1 MKAVTTSNCPICN
14 AEITFD
20 WETKDI
26 PHFGEAMV
34 IAGVCESCG
43 FRLSDTILLSQGEP
57 VRYTITIEEVEDLN
71 ARVIRSTSGTIRL
84 PELGINVEPG
94 PASDAY
100 ISNVEG
106 VLQKV
111 KGIVAFATKS
121 ARDAGVEENTRRGEC
136 ILERIE
142 QAMNGIGPLTI
153 ILEDPLGNSA
163 IVSEKAVSTRL
174 TPEECE
180 DLETGMII
188 LDSAA

>member
-1 MKAVTTSNCPICN
+1 LKAVTTSSCPICN

-34 IAGVCESCG
+34 IAGACESCG
-43 FRLSDTILLSQGEP
+43 FRLSDTILLNQGEP
-57 VRYTITIEEVEDLN
+57 VRYTITIEDAEDLN

-136 ILERIE
+136 ILARIE
-142 QAMNGIGPLTI
+142 RAMEGEGPLTI
-153 ILEDPLGNSA
+153 VLEDPLGNSA
-163 IVSEKAVSTRL
+163 IVSEKAVSTKL

>member
-1 MKAVTTSNCPICN
+1 LKAKTTSSCPICN

-26 PHFGEAMV
+26 PHFGEALI
-34 IAGVCESCG
+34 IAGVCECCG
-43 FRLSDTILLSQGEP
+43 FKLSDTILLSQGEP
-57 VRYTITIEEVEDLN
+57 VRYTITIEEPEDLN

-84 PELGINVEPG
+84 PELGIDVEPG
-94 PASDAY
+94 PASEAY

-121 ARDAGVEENTRRGEC
+121 ARDAGVEENVQRGEE
-136 ILERIE
+136 ILDRIE
-142 QAMNGIGPLTI
+142 RAMVGEGPLTVV
-153 ILEDPLGNSA
+153 LEDPLGNSA

-180 DLETGMII
+180 DLKTGMII

>member
-1 MKAVTTSNCPICN
+1 LKAVTTSSCPICN

-43 FRLSDTILLSQGEP
+43 FRLSDTILLNQGEP
-57 VRYTITIEEVEDLN
+57 VRYTITIEDAEDLN

-84 PELGINVEPG
+84 PELGIDVEPG

>member
-1 MKAVTTSNCPICN
+1 MKAVTTSSCPICN

-43 FRLSDTILLSQGEP
+43 FRLSDTILLNQGEP
-57 VRYTITIEEVEDLN
+57 VRYTITIEEPEDLN
-71 ARVIRSTSGTIRL
+71 ARVIRSTSGTIRI
-84 PELGINVEPG
+84 PELGIDVEPG

-121 ARDAGVEENTRRGEC
+121 ARDAGVEENAVRGEC

-142 QAMNGIGPLTI
+142 QAMNGVGPLTI

-163 IVSEKAVSTRL
+163 IVSEKAVSTKL
-174 TPEECE
+174 TAEECE

>member
-1 MKAVTTSNCPICN
+1 LKAVTTSSCPICN

-43 FRLSDTILLSQGEP
+43 FRISDTILLNQGEP
-57 VRYTITIEEVEDLN
+57 VRYTITIEDVEDLN

-84 PELGINVEPG
+84 PELGIDVEPG

-111 KGIVAFATKS
+111 RGIVAFATKS
-121 ARDAGVEENTRRGEC
+121 ALDAGVEENARRGKC

-142 QAMNGIGPLTI
+142 QAMNGVGPLTI
-153 ILEDPLGNSA
+153 VLEDPLGNSA
-163 IVSEKAVSTRL
+163 IVSEKAVSTKL

-180 DLETGMII
+180 DLKTGMII

>member
-1 MKAVTTSNCPICN
+1 LKAVTTSSCPICN

-43 FRLSDTILLSQGEP
+43 FRLSDTILLNQGEP
-57 VRYTITIEEVEDLN
+57 VRYTITIEDAEDLN

-84 PELGINVEPG
+84 PELGIDVEPG

-136 ILERIE
+136 ILARIE
-142 QAMNGIGPLTI
+142 RAMEGEGPLTI
-153 ILEDPLGNSA
+153 VLEDPLGNSA
-163 IVSEKAVSTRL
+163 IVSEKAVSTKL

>member
-1 MKAVTTSNCPICN
+1 MKAVTTSNCPVCN

-43 FRLSDTILLSQGEP
+43 FRLSDVILLSQGEP
-57 VRYTITIEEVEDLN
+57 VRYTITIEDAEDLN

>member
-1 MKAVTTSNCPICN
+1 LKAITTSSCPICN

-26 PHFGEAMV
+26 PHFGEAMI

-43 FRLSDTILLSQGEP
+43 FRVSDTILLSQGEP
-57 VRYTITIEEVEDLN
+57 VRYAITIEEPADLN
-71 ARVIRSTSGTIRL
+71 ARVIRSTSGTIRI
-84 PELGINVEPG
+84 PELGIDVEPG
-94 PASDAY
+94 PASEAY

-111 KGIVAFATKS
+111 RDIVVFATKS
-121 ARDAGVEENTRRGEC
+121 AMDAGAEENVRRGEC
-136 ILERIE
+136 ILERICR
-142 QAMNGIGPLTI
+142 AMEGEGPLTV

-163 IVSEKAVSTRL
+163 IVSEKAVSTKL

>member
-1 MKAVTTSNCPICN
+1 LKAITTSSCPICN

-20 WETKDI
+20 WETKEI
-26 PHFGEAMV
+26 PHFGEAMI

-57 VRYTITIEEVEDLN
+57 VRYTITVEEPEDLN

-84 PELGINVEPG
+84 PELGIDVEPG

-121 ARDAGVEENTRRGEC
+121 ARDAGVEENALRGEC

-142 QAMNGIGPLTI
+142 QAMNGVGPLTI

-163 IVSEKAVSTRL
+163 IVSEKAISTKL

>member
-1 MKAVTTSNCPICN
+1 MKAVTTSNCPVCN

-43 FRLSDTILLSQGEP
+43 FRLSDVILLSQGEP

-163 IVSEKAVSTRL
+163 IVSEKAISTRL

>member
-1 MKAVTTSNCPICN
+1 LKAVTTSSCPICN

-43 FRLSDTILLSQGEP
+43 FRLSDTILLNQGEP

-84 PELGINVEPG
+84 PELGIDVEPG

-111 KGIVAFATKS
+111 RGIVAFATKS
-121 ARDAGVEENTRRGEC
+121 ARDAGVEENAVRGEC

-142 QAMNGIGPLTI
+142 RAMEGEGPLTI
-153 ILEDPLGNSA
+153 VLEDPLGNSA
-163 IVSEKAVSTRL
+163 IVSEKAVSTKL

>member
-1 MKAVTTSNCPICN
+1 MKAITTSNCPICN

-26 PHFGEAMV
+26 PHFGEAMI
-34 IAGVCESCG
+34 IAGVCGCCG
-43 FRLSDTILLSQGEP
+43 FKISDTILLSQGEP
-57 VRYTITIEEVEDLN
+57 VRYTITIEEPEDLN
-71 ARVIRSTSGTIRL
+71 ARVIRSTSGTIRI
-84 PELGINVEPG
+84 PELGIDVEPG
-94 PASDAY
+94 PASEAY

-106 VLQKV
+106 VLSKV
-111 KGIVAFATKS
+111 KGIVSFATKS
-121 ARDAGVEENTRRGEC
+121 ARDSGVEENALRGEC

-142 QAMNGIGPLTI
+142 RAMEGEGPLTV

-163 IVSEKAVSTRL
+163 IVSEKAVSTKL

-180 DLETGMII
+180 DLKTGMII

>member
-1 MKAVTTSNCPICN
+1 MKAVTTSSCPICN

-43 FRLSDTILLSQGEP
+43 FRISDTILLNQGEP
-57 VRYTITIEEVEDLN
+57 VRYTITIEDVEDLN

-84 PELGINVEPG
+84 PELGIDVEPG

-121 ARDAGVEENTRRGEC
+121 ARDAGVEENALRGEC
-136 ILERIE
+136 IIERIE
-142 QAMNGIGPLTI
+142 QAMNGVGPLTV

-163 IVSEKAVSTRL
+163 IISEKAVSTRL

-180 DLETGMII
+180 DLKTGMII

>member
-1 MKAVTTSNCPICN
+1 MKAVTTSSCPICN

-43 FRLSDTILLSQGEP
+43 FRLSDTILLNQGEP
-57 VRYTITIEEVEDLN
+57 VRYTITIEDAEDLN

-136 ILERIE
+136 ILARIE
-142 QAMNGIGPLTI
+142 RAMEGEGPLTI
-153 ILEDPLGNSA
+153 VLEDPLGNSA
-163 IVSEKAVSTRL
+163 IVSEKAVSTKL

>member
-1 MKAVTTSNCPICN
+1 MKAVTTSNCPVCN

-20 WETKDI
+20 WETKEI

-43 FRLSDTILLSQGEP
+43 FRLSDVILLSQGEP
-57 VRYTITIEEVEDLN
+57 VRYTITIEDAEDLN

-163 IVSEKAVSTRL
+163 IVSEKAISTRL